1 MPAFLVRVIDTRDL
15 VGFFFA
21 NGLEEL
27 AIIIDEAIDP
37 DDCEYIR
44 IGSGGIMWS
53 GPAIAVPITWP
64 DEDDHDSLGDP
75 DPLPWSGA
83 SVSEEWWDYVYRATD
98 ARWRP
103 VIPRFRKRR
112 APRLPQRSQPAT
124 VLPFRK
130 RPK

>member
-1 MPAFLVRVIDTRDL
+1 MPAYFVRIIDTHDL

-21 NGLEEL
+21 RDLEEL
-27 AIIIDEAIDP
+27 AIIIDEATDP
-37 DDCEYIR
+37 DVCEYVR

-53 GPAIAVPITWP
+53 GPATAVPITWP
-64 DEDDHDSLGDP
+64 DDDDDDSLGDP

-83 SVSEEWWDYVYRATD
+83 SVTEEWWDDVYRVTNAK
-98 ARWRP
+98 WRP
-103 VIPRFRKRR
+103 VIPRLRKRR
-112 APRLPQRSQPAT
+112 VPHPPSRSEPAK